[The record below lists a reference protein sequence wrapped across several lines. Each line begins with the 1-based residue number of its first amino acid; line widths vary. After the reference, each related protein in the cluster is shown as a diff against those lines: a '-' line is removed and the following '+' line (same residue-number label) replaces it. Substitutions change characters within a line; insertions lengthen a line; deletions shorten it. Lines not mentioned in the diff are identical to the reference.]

1 MQKINEHSSDDEDY
15 HGKFGA
21 LNQIYKKQT
30 QRTKNEPLQGLQV
43 KLTMKEI
50 EENIVKDLDKK
61 YGKVKT
67 FDDIKQMADD
77 AVQGETFD
85 RQK

>member
-1 MQKINEHSSDDEDY
+1 
-15 HGKFGA
+15 
-21 LNQIYKKQT
+21 
-30 QRTKNEPLQGLQV
+30 
-43 KLTMKEI
+43 MKDI

-85 RQK
+85 R